1 MSAAQDTDE
10 PHVQFRAV
18 HMAFGARVVFDSLS
32 CGFPRGKISVI
43 LGGSGSGKSTILRL
57 VGGLVRPRSGAIFVD
72 GQDVVGLSERRMYEV
87 RRKLGMMFQGGALLD
102 SLTVS
107 DNLAFP
113 LREHTRLD
121 EAEIAAEVQ
130 ARLDAVGMSNVGDLL
145 PGQLSGGMLK
155 RAALARAIIR
165 KPSIL
170 LCDEPFSGLDPAST
184 KRIERLLVRMNQNSA
199 VTMLVVSHHIPST
212 MRMADRVLL
221 LLPHGAVEGRPQD
234 LRAHSDPRV
243 TAFLNE
249 DPDVDADAIE
259 DPDEPPAG
267 QAVRAKG
274 RMR

>member
-1 MSAAQDTDE
+1 
-10 PHVQFRAV
+10 
-18 HMAFGARVVFDSLS
+18 MAFGHRVVFDSLS
-32 CGFPRGKISVI
+32 CGFPRSKITVI

-57 VGGLVRPRSGAIFVD
+57 VGGLVRPQSGVIVVD
-72 GQDVVGLSERRMYEV
+72 GQNVVGLPERRMYDV
-87 RRKLGMMFQGGALLD
+87 RIKLGMMFQGGALLD
-102 SLTVS
+102 SLTVF

-113 LREHTRLD
+113 LREHSNLT
-121 EAEIAAEVQ
+121 EAEIAAEVHD
-130 ARLDAVGMSNVGDLL
+130 RLEAVGMANVAELL

-184 KRIERLLVRMNQNSA
+184 KRIERLLVQMNRDLG

-221 LLPHGAVEGRPQD
+221 LLPRGAVEGRPGE
-234 LRAHSDPRV
+234 LRAHSDSRV

-249 DPDVDADAIE
+249 DPDLDAERLE

-267 QAVRAKG
+267 QAIRAKG
-274 RMR
+274 GW

>member
-1 MSAAQDTDE
+1 
-10 PHVQFRAV
+10 
-18 HMAFGARVVFDSLS
+18 MAFGSRVVFDSLS
-32 CGFPRGKISVI
+32 CGFPRSKISVI

-57 VGGLVRPRSGAIFVD
+57 VGGLVRPRSGVVVVD
-72 GQDVVGLSERRMYEV
+72 GQDVVGLSERRMYDV

-113 LREHTRLD
+113 LREHTRLG
-121 EAEIAAEVQ
+121 ETEIAAEVQ
-130 ARLDAVGMSNVGDLL
+130 SRLDAVGMSNVGDLL

-184 KRIERLLVRMNQNSA
+184 KRIERLLVGMNHNSG

-221 LLPHGAVEGRPQD
+221 LLPHGAVEGQPQD
-234 LRAHSDPRV
+234 LRTHPDPRV

-249 DPDVDADAIE
+249 DPDLDAEANE

>member
-1 MSAAQDTDE
+1 MPAAQENSEFD
-10 PHVQFRAV
+10 VQFQGV
-18 HMAFGARVVFDSLS
+18 SMAFGRRAVFESLS
-32 CGFPRGKISVI
+32 CGFPRGKITVI

-57 VGGLVRPRSGAIFVD
+57 VGGLVRPQSGIIVVD
-72 GQDVVGLSERRMYEV
+72 GQNMVGLPERRMYDV
-87 RRKLGMMFQGGALLD
+87 RIKLGMMFQGGALLD
-102 SLTVS
+102 SLTVF

-113 LREHTRLD
+113 LREHSSLS
-121 EAEIAAEVQ
+121 EVEIAAEVHD
-130 ARLDAVGMSNVGDLL
+130 RLTAVGMANVGELL

-184 KRIERLLVRMNQNSA
+184 KRIERLLVRMNRDSG

-221 LLPHGAVEGRPQD
+221 LLPRGAVEGRPEE
-234 LRAHSDPRV
+234 LRSHSDSRV

-249 DPDVDADAIE
+249 DPDLDAERLE

-267 QAVRAKG
+267 QAIRAKG
-274 RMR
+274 GW

>member
-10 PHVQFRAV
+10 FHVQFQSVR
-18 HMAFGARVVFDSLS
+18 MAFGSRVVFDSLS
-32 CGFPRGKISVI
+32 CGFPRGNISVI

-57 VGGLVRPRSGAIFVD
+57 VGGLVQPRSGVILVE
-72 GQDVVGLSERRMYEV
+72 GQDIVGLAEKRMYEV

-102 SLTVS
+102 SLTVF

-113 LREHTRLD
+113 LREHTRLT
-121 EAEIAAEVQ
+121 ESEIAAEVHD
-130 ARLDAVGMSNVGDLL
+130 RLEAVGMSNVGDLL

-184 KRIERLLVRMNQNSA
+184 KRIERLLVRMNRDSR

-221 LLPHGAVEGRPQD
+221 LLPQRAVEGRPQE
-234 LRAHSDPRV
+234 LRTHPDPRV

-249 DPDVDADAIE
+249 EPDVDADALE
-259 DPDEPPAG
+259 DPEEPPAG
-267 QAVRAKG
+267 QAMRAKG
-274 RMR
+274 RTR